1 MPFLGIPRFKSRTSK
16 TEGISRGK
24 VRIPRGSIFFF
35 CVFCITEQFF
45 SSGISRPSVLFR
57 EKVNTTWTRCAPGL
71 HSQVPVS
78 SLHSGPPEGGRLAAE
93 HIMPELF
100 RATGS
105 LNFRIR
111 PRSFA
116 LGRSLTASKPTEEE
130 KGICLPCGSIVTI
143 RMLPST
149 VTMTCGWMHSPPP
162 PSTLRWPRQRL
173 RRKHTRL
180 FS

>member
-1 MPFLGIPRFKSRTSK
+1 MVFPEHLYFLGKKSTQH
-16 TEGISRGK
+16 GPD
-24 VRIPRGSIFFF
+24 VLLGS
-35 CVFCITEQFF
+35 TAK
-45 SSGISRPSVLFR
+45 SPSAACTL
-57 EKVNTTWTRCAPGL
+57 
-71 HSQVPVS
+71 VP
-78 SLHSGPPEGGRLAAE
+78 LRGGRLAAE

-130 KGICLPCGSIVTI
+130 KGICLPCGSIVMI

-149 VTMTCGWMHSPPP
+149 VTMTCG
-162 PSTLRWPRQRL
+162 
-173 RRKHTRL
+173 
-180 FS
+180 